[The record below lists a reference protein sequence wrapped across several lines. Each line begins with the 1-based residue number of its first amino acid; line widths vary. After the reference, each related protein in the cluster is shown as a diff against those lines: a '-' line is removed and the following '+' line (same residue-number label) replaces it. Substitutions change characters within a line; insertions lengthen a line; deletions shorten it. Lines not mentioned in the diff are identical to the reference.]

1 MWYSIEPRHRIY
13 EKSSGFF
20 CLLLK
25 AGANLSNKYGQK
37 LFDSAQKSTTVAMK
51 TASKRAI
58 QKTVVATGDLI
69 GNKIVDKI
77 TRVSYGIALKK
88 WGWNRNIKRK
98 IYISRKRATNYWWI
112 KISNNNTIM
121 EYQKIINLLDITSNQ
136 LSKFRI
142 KYWVE
147 MND

>member
-1 MWYSIEPRHRIY
+1 MWHSIEPRHRIY
-13 EKSSGFF
+13 AKSSGFF

-77 TRVSYGIALKK
+77 TRVSKK
-88 WGWNRNIKRK
+88 SPMELHSKNEDEIEISKER
-98 IYISRKRATNYWWI
+98 YISPEKG
-112 KISNNNTIM
+112 
-121 EYQKIINLLDITSNQ
+121 QQIIDELRLVIIIQ
-136 LSKFRI
+136 
-142 KYWVE
+142 
-147 MND
+147 

>member
-69 GNKIVDKI
+69 GNNIVDKI
-77 TRVSYGIALKK
+77 TRVSKK
-88 WGWNRNIKRK
+88 SPMELHSKNEDEIEISKER
-98 IYISRKRATNYWWI
+98 YISPEKG
-112 KISNNNTIM
+112 
-121 EYQKIINLLDITSNQ
+121 QQIIDELRLVIIIQ
-136 LSKFRI
+136 
-142 KYWVE
+142 
-147 MND
+147 